1 MLKGKPESPYHVHDY
16 GEGELCPYERG
27 DFLSD
32 IQIPLYFKPEEKEEN
47 RNKRRVLS
55 LFSGCGG
62 MDLGFEGGFIAN
74 AKSFPSDSPYI
85 AHKVRDGWVML
96 KHTDFTTVFAN
107 DILPEA
113 EIAWT
118 TYMARFGHAPEVYH
132 RMSIVDLVKMHNRGI
147 DVFPKNIDI
156 VTGGFPC
163 QDFSVAGKRKGFDS
177 DKNDMGKKRLD
188 NAPSEE
194 TRGKLYFWMKQVIDI
209 VRPKIFVAENVKG
222 LVNLGD
228 VKDII
233 QHDFASADGNGY
245 IVLPPQVLN
254 AGNYGVPESR
264 ERVIFIG
271 IRKDVLREDAKAA
284 LLSDNIPKQFNP
296 YPIPTHQGNITA
308 NGLLPKV
315 TTFDVLHDLPE
326 PADAID
332 PSQRVYSKA
341 KFQTNGSQ
349 GQTEIKL
356 DGLGPT
362 IRSEHHGNI
371 EFRRLS
377 AEHGGKHT
385 EELSNGMAERR
396 LTPRECALIQTF
408 PPDYRFVM
416 HGKDGRKYRLS
427 SSGAYKVI
435 GNAVPP
441 VLAYNI
447 AMRLQELWNKYFI
460 D

>member
-1 MLKGKPESPYHVHDY
+1 MLKEKPESPYHAHDY
-16 GEGELCPYERG
+16 GEGGLCPQERAG
-27 DFLSD
+27 FLSD
-32 IQIPLYFKPEEKEEN
+32 IQLPLCFKTEEKEEN
-47 RNKRRVLS
+47 RCKHRVLS

-74 AKSFPSDSPYI
+74 AKSFPTNSPHI
-85 AHKVRDGWVML
+85 AHKAKDGWVML
-96 KHTDFTTVFAN
+96 KRTDFTTVFAN

-118 TYMARFGHAPEVYH
+118 TYMARFGHAPELYH
-132 RMSIVDLVKMHNRGI
+132 RMSIVDLVKLHNRGI
-147 DVFPKNIDI
+147 EVFPKNIDV

-163 QDFSVAGKRKGFDS
+163 QDFSVAGKRKGFNS

-233 QHDFASADGNGY
+233 QHDFASANGNGY

-271 IRKDVLREDAKAA
+271 IRKDALREEAKAA
-284 LLSDNIPKQFNP
+284 LLSDIVPEQFNP
-296 YPIPTHQGNITA
+296 YPTPTHQGNI
-308 NGLLPKV
+308 NVHGLLPKV

-326 PADAID
+326 PSDAID
-332 PSQRVYSKA
+332 PSQRIYSKA

-377 AEHGGKHT
+377 TEHGGKHI
-385 EELSNGMAERR
+385 EELKNGMVERR

-416 HGKDGRKYRLS
+416 YGKDSRKYRLS
-427 SSGAYKVI
+427 PSGAYKVI

-447 AMRLQELWNKYFI
+447 AMRLQELWNTYFI